1 MWDRISIIV
10 PTAVVGIVLI
20 LHIVTRI
27 IAGKHGVLCARF
39 PAGRPVFW
47 LLALC
52 AGVTIYL
59 CVSEFLTYR
68 EHISY
73 IGEMET
79 RGIEAV
85 AEHENT
91 TTEEL
96 LTGATLIGE
105 NSYAEIYVEREIE
118 RYNSI
123 AADYKERST
132 DLTFLSVGFLA
143 ALSTTVIYL
152 TKDGVMF
159 WCVFKP
165 QRFTVRVRGKFL
177 RFSMEKSPQKAFIR
191 LFGSRKNKRRFSE
204 FISPEDEW

>member
-68 EHISY
+68 EHTDY
-73 IGEMET
+73 INDMKT

-85 AEHENT
+85 AKHENT

-96 LTGATLIGE
+96 LSGARLIGE

-118 RYNSI
+118 RYSSL

-143 ALSTTVIYL
+143 VLSTTVIYL
-152 TKDGVMF
+152 TKNGVMF

-165 QRFTVRVRGKFL
+165 QRFTVKVRGKFL
-177 RFSMEKSPQKAFIR
+177 RFCMEKSPQKAFIR
-191 LFGSRKNKRRFSE
+191 LLGNRKNRRRFSE
-204 FISPEDEW
+204 FISPEDE

>member
-1 MWDRISIIV
+1 MWDQISIIV
-10 PTAVVGIVLI
+10 PTVVVGIVLI
-20 LHIVTRI
+20 LHIVTLI
-27 IAGKHGVLCARF
+27 MAGKHGILRASF
-39 PAGRPVFW
+39 PLGSPVFW

-68 EHISY
+68 EHADY
-73 IGEMET
+73 IADMET

-85 AEHENT
+85 AEHENKT
-91 TTEEL
+91 PSEL
-96 LTGATLIGE
+96 LTGVTLIGE
-105 NSYAEIYVEREIE
+105 NSYEDIYVEREIE

-123 AADYKERST
+123 AADHKEHSII
-132 DLTFLSVGFLA
+132 LTFLSVGFLA

-165 QRFTVRVRGKFL
+165 AKFTVKLKGKIM
-177 RFSMEKSPQKAFIR
+177 RFCMEKSPNKAFIR
-191 LFGSRKNKRRFSE
+191 LFGSKKNRKRFSE
-204 FISPEDEW
+204 FITPENDP